1 MKLRLKL
8 LLFFATISCTALY
21 GQTSASTDSLLNR
34 LNDVLANKEIFVKQK
49 LTRIEGLNSE
59 LKRAGDLKAEYT
71 LYKRLFDE
79 YKTFSYDSAY
89 SYSKKMLAAA
99 KELNDPLKVAMAKMD
114 LGFTLISSGMFKET
128 LETLNHIDIH
138 IFPDSSK
145 IDYYY
150 LKARSYLDLS
160 DFDRTNDYSAIYTPR
175 GIDCIDSALAFC
187 KPGSYYYLTLT
198 GLKDLRT
205 NNYADGTKDYIEL
218 LNLSHLT
225 DHQFAVNACSLSYIY
240 EVHGDQDKAMQLLI
254 KAAIADIRSATKE
267 TVAIY
272 QLASY
277 LYKKGDQKNAFVYIN
292 QAMDEATFYGARHRQ
307 VTISSIL
314 PIIEAQRIATVE
326 QQRRSLFIYSS
337 LITLLVVF
345 VIGFAVIIF
354 IQLKKIRVAD
364 KIINAANISLQESN
378 KNLEETNKK
387 LSIANRIKNDYIG
400 YYFNINSIY
409 IDKLENFKKSL
420 DKKLVS
426 KRYEDALVAVNNLNL
441 ESERQELYHT
451 FDKVFLNLFPDFIT
465 RFNALFKPEDQMI
478 IPKDELLN
486 TELRIFALIRMGIH
500 DNDRISKILGYSVNT
515 IYSYKNRIKTKSL
528 VSNDEFEERIM
539 EIEAV

>member
-1 MKLRLKL
+1 M
-8 LLFFATISCTALY
+8 LY
-21 GQTSASTDSLLNR
+21 GQTSAPTDSLLGQ
-34 LNDVLANKEIFVKQK
+34 LNDVLANKETFVKQK
-49 LTRIEGLNSE
+49 LARIDGLNGE
-59 LKRAGDLKAEYT
+59 LHRAGDLQAKYSV
-71 LYKRLFDE
+71 YKKLFDE

-89 SYSKKMLAAA
+89 SYSKQMLKTA
-99 KELNDPLKVAMAKMD
+99 KQLNDPLKIANADMA

-128 LETLNHIDIH
+128 IETLNQVDTRV
-138 IFPDSSK
+138 FPDSNK

-160 DFDRTNDYSAIYTPR
+160 DFDRNNDYSAIYMPLGLR
-175 GIDCIDSALAFC
+175 CIDSALMFC
-187 KPGSYYYLTLT
+187 KAGSYDQLSLT
-198 GLKDLRT
+198 GLKDLRI
-205 NNYADGTKDYIEL
+205 NNYSEGIRDYTQL
-218 LNLSHLT
+218 LNLPNLSY
-225 DHQFAVNACSLSYIY
+225 HQYAVNACSLSYIY
-240 EVHGDQDKAMQLLI
+240 EVHGDQDKAMALLI
-254 KAAIADIRSATKE
+254 KAAIADIKSATKE

-272 QLASY
+272 QLANY

-307 VTISSIL
+307 VAISSIL

-326 QQRRSLFIYSS
+326 QQRRSLIIYAS
-337 LITLLVVF
+337 LITLLVIF

-354 IQLKKIRVAD
+354 IQLKKIRIAD
-364 KIINAANISLQESN
+364 KIIQAANISLQESN
-378 KNLEETNKK
+378 SNLEETNKK

-400 YYFNINSIY
+400 YYFNINSVY

-420 DKKLVS
+420 DKKLTS
-426 KRYEDALVAVNNLNL
+426 KRYEDAMLAVNNLNL
-441 ESERQELYHT
+441 ESERREMYHT
-451 FDKVFLNLFPDFIT
+451 FDKVFLNLFPDFID
-465 RFNALFKPEDQMI
+465 RFNALFKPEDQMV

-515 IYSYKNRIKTKSL
+515 IYSYKNRIKTRSL
-528 VSNDEFEERIM
+528 VSNDEFEDRIM

>member
-1 MKLRLKL
+1 MGIRFKL
-8 LLFFATISCTALY
+8 LLLLTTISCTTLY

-34 LNDVLANKEIFVKQK
+34 LNEVLANKEIFVKQK
-49 LTRIEGLNSE
+49 LTRIESLNDE
-59 LKRAGDLKAEYT
+59 LQRAGDLNTKYG

-89 SYSKKMLAAA
+89 SYSKKMLTAA
-99 KELNDPLKVAMAKMD
+99 KRLNDPLKIANANMA

-128 LETLNHIDIH
+128 IETLNQINIRV
-138 IFPDSSK
+138 FPDSSK

-160 DFDRTNDYSAIYTPR
+160 DFDRTSDYSAIYTPLGVR
-175 GIDCIDSALAFC
+175 YIDSALTFC
-187 KPGSYYYLTLT
+187 KPGSYHYLMLR

-205 NNYADGTKDYIEL
+205 NNYADGIKDYTEL
-218 LNLSHLT
+218 LSLSHLT
-225 DHQFAVNACSLSYIY
+225 EHQYAVNACSLSYLFEIHD
-240 EVHGDQDKAMQLLI
+240 EQDKATALLI
-254 KAAIADIRSATKE
+254 KAAIADIKSATKE

-272 QLASY
+272 KLASY

-364 KIINAANISLQESN
+364 KIINAANVSLQESN
-378 KNLEETNKK
+378 KNLEETNQK

-400 YYFNINSIY
+400 YYFNINSVY

-420 DKKLVS
+420 DKKLTS
-426 KRYEDALVAVNNLNL
+426 KRYEDALLAVNNLNL

-465 RFNALFKPEDQMI
+465 RFNALFKPEDQVV
-478 IPKDELLN
+478 IPINELLN

-528 VSNDEFEERIM
+528 VSNDEFEDRIM
-539 EIEAV
+539 EIAAV

>member
-1 MKLRLKL
+1 
-8 LLFFATISCTALY
+8 
-21 GQTSASTDSLLNR
+21 
-34 LNDVLANKEIFVKQK
+34 
-49 LTRIEGLNSE
+49 
-59 LKRAGDLKAEYT
+59 
-71 LYKRLFDE
+71 
-79 YKTFSYDSAY
+79 
-89 SYSKKMLAAA
+89 
-99 KELNDPLKVAMAKMD
+99 MA
-114 LGFTLISSGMFKET
+114 
-128 LETLNHIDIH
+128 
-138 IFPDSSK
+138 
-145 IDYYY
+145 
-150 LKARSYLDLS
+150 
-160 DFDRTNDYSAIYTPR
+160 
-175 GIDCIDSALAFC
+175 
-187 KPGSYYYLTLT
+187 
-198 GLKDLRT
+198 
-205 NNYADGTKDYIEL
+205 
-218 LNLSHLT
+218 
-225 DHQFAVNACSLSYIY
+225 
-240 EVHGDQDKAMQLLI
+240 LLI
-254 KAAIADIRSATKE
+254 KAAIADIKSATKE

-272 QLASY
+272 QLANY

-326 QQRRSLFIYSS
+326 QQRRSLFIYAS

-364 KIINAANISLQESN
+364 KIIHAANISLQESN
-378 KNLEETNKK
+378 VTLEETNKK

-400 YYFNINSIY
+400 YYFNINSVY

-420 DKKLVS
+420 DKKLTS
-426 KRYEDALVAVNNLNL
+426 KRYEDAMLAVNNLNL
-441 ESERQELYHT
+441 ESERRELYHT

-478 IPKDELLN
+478 IPQDELLN

-528 VSNDEFEERIM
+528 VSNDEFEDCIM